1 MWKFLKAWFW
11 NWAQFNILLDVLVIA
26 AFLIVSFI
34 RWRFELPEIWDILT
48 ISRITLAIALIVG
61 FFYCFSDE
69 GQKEWR

>member
-11 NWAQFNILLDVLVIA
+11 AWAQFNIILDILVIA

-34 RWRFELPEIWDILT
+34 RWHFDMPEIWDILT
-48 ISRITLAIALIVG
+48 MSRITLAIALIVA